1 MNPITMKLVVDDL
14 ILQALREDITFE
26 DVSTASVC
34 PTARPATVEL
44 IAKADGI
51 IAGLDVFART
61 FELLDSQS
69 SVLLDV
75 ADGEEVHA
83 GDHVGQVRGD
93 ARVLLSGERVALNYL
108 QRMSGIATYT
118 HSMAAALE
126 GTKTVLVDTRKTTP
140 GMRVFEKAA
149 VEIGGG
155 SNHRYNL
162 STAVMLKD
170 NHIDAAGSMTKAV
183 ELLRGRY
190 NPCPPIEV
198 ECRNLDEISEAVAC
212 RVDRIMLDNMTPDML
227 PEALEMIP
235 SFIETEISGGVS
247 LDTIRAYATVS
258 TVRKPD
264 FISVGRITHSAV
276 TADLSMRIAKE
287 SL

>member
-61 FELLDSQS
+61 FELLDPQS
-69 SVLLDV
+69 SVLFDV
-75 ADGEEVHA
+75 SDGDEVHA

-118 HSMAAALE
+118 HRMAAALE

-140 GMRVFEKAA
+140 GMRVLDKMA
-149 VEIGGG
+149 VKIGGG
-155 SNHRYNL
+155 ENHRMGL
-162 STAVMLKD
+162 FDMILLKD
-170 NHIDAAGSMTKAV
+170 NHIDFAGGIRKAIHGAREYLRAKGKDIPIECEVRSLEDIDEVFAAG
-183 ELLRGRY
+183 G
-190 NPCPPIEV
+190 
-198 ECRNLDEISEAVAC
+198 
-212 RVDRIMLDNMTPDML
+212 VDRIMFDNFTPAMTR
-227 PEALEMIP
+227 EAVKKVAGRC
-235 SFIETEISGGVS
+235 ETESSGGITLS
-247 LDTIRAYATVS
+247 TMRDYAECGV
-258 TVRKPD
+258 D
-264 FISVGRITHSAV
+264 FISVGALTHQ
-276 TADLSMRIAKE
+276 IK
-287 SL
+287 SLDMSLKACE